1 MLKPF
6 SLELDPYSRSPLLCD
21 LDPWYYPVKVNGEL
35 IKLGLGTTS
44 SHDYLLA
51 WQTYRAGVL
60 GDSLLDQLVLED
72 KTMRDYASNCGYWA
86 LGAAQ
91 RGLQSYHGIEG
102 REVFIDQG
110 IQLWEA
116 HAQSTAWSFTHS
128 NVAELGPLPSVDIS
142 LCIGIL
148 YHLPDWQK
156 VLRYVCDNTDEAIV
170 VETRISAAGMQRK
183 YPGDLMF
190 NRIADVG
197 EGLVELPALSEVT
210 EILKEHGWGC
220 VEVLINKET
229 PESLIPDSEKFN
241 QGAIG
246 RVALIAR
253 K

>member
-110 IQLWEA
+110 IQLWEDCVVV
-116 HAQSTAWSFTHS
+116 HTFKCGRAWPPS
-128 NVAELGPLPSVDIS
+128 LG
-142 LCIGIL
+142 
-148 YHLPDWQK
+148 
-156 VLRYVCDNTDEAIV
+156 
-170 VETRISAAGMQRK
+170 
-183 YPGDLMF
+183 
-190 NRIADVG
+190 
-197 EGLVELPALSEVT
+197 
-210 EILKEHGWGC
+210 
-220 VEVLINKET
+220 
-229 PESLIPDSEKFN
+229 
-241 QGAIG
+241 
-246 RVALIAR
+246 
-253 K
+253 